1 MDEICDYG
9 IDCCRYNLTV
19 DELVSGKGRECIFGK
34 KEDKKEDKKRTKNS
48 NKPRS
53 EDLLYHYVYLITDT
67 YTSKK
72 YIGVRS
78 CNCHPFDD
86 SYMGSSKLIK
96 ELDQTLLR
104 KDVLTICPNRSVAL
118 ALETLLVN
126 EDWVH
131 REDTFNI
138 KTGGERP
145 IFSREYVSR
154 QMVGIQRA
162 KERGVYKGRQ
172 KTIDVEKVKELVSRG
187 FGATEIAKRVG
198 CGRASVYRVLKEEKV
213 KTADEKYRN
222 NWDRIFGNDK
232 SKVNGKDNTE
242 K

>member
-1 MDEICDYG
+1 MKEICDYG
-9 IDCCRYNLTV
+9 TDCCRYNLSV
-19 DELVSGKGRECIFGK
+19 DDLVIGRGEDCLFGK
-34 KEDKKEDKKRTKNS
+34 EKNKEKDKKEVKKYK
-48 NKPRS
+48 KS
-53 EDLLYHYVYLITDT
+53 ETENLQYHYVYLITDI

-86 SYMGSSKLIK
+86 SYMGSSKLIN
-96 ELDQTLLR
+96 ELDKTLLR

-145 IFSREYVSR
+145 IFSKEYVSR
-154 QMVGIQRA
+154 QMSGIQRA

-172 KTIDVEKVKELVSRG
+172 KTIDVEKVKELSHKG
-187 FGATEIAKRVG
+187 FGATEIAKKVQ
-198 CGRASVYRVLKEEKV
+198 CGRASVYRILKEK
-213 KTADEKYRN
+213 
-222 NWDRIFGNDK
+222 G
-232 SKVNGKDNTE
+232 DNRE
-242 K
+242 